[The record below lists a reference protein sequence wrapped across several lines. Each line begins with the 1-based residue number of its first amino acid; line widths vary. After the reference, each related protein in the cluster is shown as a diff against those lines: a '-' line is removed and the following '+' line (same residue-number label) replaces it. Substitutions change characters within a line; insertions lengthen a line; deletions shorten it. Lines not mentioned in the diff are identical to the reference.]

1 MHPLLKFLI
10 EIGPLVVFF
19 WVNGKYGIFE
29 ATAAF
34 MAATVISMAAS
45 WLMRR
50 TIPIMLWVSGV
61 VVLVFGGA
69 TILFENELFIKLKPT
84 IIYLLFAGV
93 LFFGLWRGQSY
104 LKLVL
109 DASFPQLQDEGWMR
123 MTRRWAWFFLAMAA
137 LNEVIWR
144 AVDTDTWVA
153 AKLFLFLPLSM
164 VFAIAQVPL
173 IQRYQRADETRAE

>member
-1 MHPLLKFLI
+1 MNPLVKFLI

-29 ATAAF
+29 ATGAF
-34 MAATVISMAAS
+34 MVATVLSMAAS

-50 TIPIMLWVSGV
+50 SIPIMLWVSGA

-69 TILFENELFIKLKPT
+69 TILLENELFIKLKPT
-84 IIYLLFAGV
+84 IIYLLFAGG

-109 DASFPQLQDEGWMR
+109 DASFPQLQDAGWAI
-123 MTRRWAWFFLAMAA
+123 MTRRWAWFFLAMAV
-137 LNEVIWR
+137 LNEILWR
-144 AVDTDTWVA
+144 SVDTDTWVA

-164 VFAIAQVPL
+164 VFAMAQIPL
-173 IQRYQRADETRAE
+173 IQRYQQAEESEN